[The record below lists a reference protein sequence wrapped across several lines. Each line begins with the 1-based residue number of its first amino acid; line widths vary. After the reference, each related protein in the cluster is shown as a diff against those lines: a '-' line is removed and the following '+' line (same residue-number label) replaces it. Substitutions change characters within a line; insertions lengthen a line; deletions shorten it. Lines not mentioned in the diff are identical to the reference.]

1 MLILEKP
8 YVSNLLAD
16 CAVNNHIPILKNSM
30 SEELKTKGFNL
41 NLLGDEEFEAE
52 YYKRKRI
59 YSMSENALSWIY
71 QHLPDTELA
80 KKIELLKNKADFR
93 RICRNIYPDF
103 FFKELS
109 LNELYKLSVSDVKLP
124 IVIKPSVG
132 FLSAGVYVIQ
142 NEEEWHHAI
151 ADIKANF
158 LKVSRQFPE
167 FVVGSESFLIEEYI
181 KGDEFA
187 VDAYFDENQKP
198 VILNIFHHRFASDSD
213 VSDRLY
219 CTSKAIYDKYFQL
232 FTDFLININQVLGL
246 HDFPIHIEFRYNGQ
260 KAIPIEINPLRF
272 AGFCLNELQY
282 HISGI
287 HPVLAYLN
295 NIRPDYDKMWEGR
308 ETDVF
313 SFLVFER
320 PAVLP
325 ADVPLD
331 KDKLCNHFSHVLEL
345 RPVTAASV
353 GVFATMFAQTDKD
366 HLSELDKALVMD
378 MREYGKK

>member
-8 YVSNLLAD
+8 FVSNLLTE
-16 CAVNNHIPILKNSM
+16 CAVKNHIPILANTM
-30 SEELKTKGFNL
+30 SEELKKKGFDL
-41 NLLGDEEFEAE
+41 NLLNDAEFEAA
-52 YYKRKRI
+52 YYQKGRI

-71 QHLPDTELA
+71 QHLADTELA

-93 RICRNIYPDF
+93 RICSNIYPDF

-109 LNELYKLSVSDVKLP
+109 LNELYNLPVSEVKLP
-124 IVIKPSVG
+124 VVIKPSVG

-142 NEEEWHHAI
+142 NETEWHNAI

-158 LKVSRQFPE
+158 QKVSQQFPE
-167 FVVGSESFLIEEYI
+167 FVIGSESFLVEEYI

-187 VDAYFDENQKP
+187 VDAYFDENNKP
-198 VILNIFHHRFASDSD
+198 VILNIFHHRFASEND

-287 HPVLAYLN
+287 HPVMAYLN
-295 NIRPDYDKMWEGR
+295 NIRPDYEAMWKGR

-320 PAVLP
+320 PAGIP
-325 ADVPLD
+325 ADAQLD
-331 KDKLCNHFSHVLEL
+331 DAKLCSNFSNVLEL

-353 GVFATMFAQTDKD
+353 GVFATMFAKTDKE
-366 HLSELDKALVMD
+366 HASELDRALVLD
-378 MREYGKK
+378 MKDQIR